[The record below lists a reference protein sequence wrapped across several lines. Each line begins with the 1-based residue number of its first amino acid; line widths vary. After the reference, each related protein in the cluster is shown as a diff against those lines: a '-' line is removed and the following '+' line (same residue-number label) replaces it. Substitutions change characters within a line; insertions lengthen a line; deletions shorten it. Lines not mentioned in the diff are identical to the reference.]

1 MDWQRGNIPYYEKPP
16 KTEEELEA
24 EQVALSEGKKL
35 LPEVD
40 VMHASNSKVEEEKEE
55 DDDEDDA

>member
-1 MDWQRGNIPYYEKPP
+1 
-16 KTEEELEA
+16 
-24 EQVALSEGKKL
+24 LSEGKKL

>member
-1 MDWQRGNIPYYEKPP
+1 
-16 KTEEELEA
+16 
-24 EQVALSEGKKL
+24 LSEGKKL

-40 VMHASNSKVEEEKEE
+40 VMLASNSKVEEEKEE